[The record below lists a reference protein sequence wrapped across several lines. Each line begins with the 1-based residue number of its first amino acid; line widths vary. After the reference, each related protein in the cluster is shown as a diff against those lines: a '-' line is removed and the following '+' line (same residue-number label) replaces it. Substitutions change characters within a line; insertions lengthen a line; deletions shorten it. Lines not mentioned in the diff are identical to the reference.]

1 MPPRHARAIA
11 HLSEAD
17 PVLGAW
23 IAEAGPCSLVR
34 ERRGTHFA
42 AIARSI
48 VYQQLSGKAAGTIHA
63 RFEALYGSGPP
74 EPDAVARTPDATL
87 RAVGLSSRKAEYL
100 KGLATDVLTGRVPVG
115 DLERL
120 DNRAV
125 IEALTQVRGIGE
137 WTAQMFLMFRLGRP
151 DVLPVLDLGIQ
162 TAIKRLYGLRSHPTP
177 QRVERI
183 GAKWAPYRTVASW
196 YLWRVVDDPPQ

>member
-34 ERRGTHFA
+34 ERQGTHFA

-48 VYQQLSGKAAGTIHA
+48 VYQQLSGKAAGTIHS
-63 RFEALYGSGPP
+63 RFEALYGDGPP
-74 EPDAVARTPDATL
+74 EPQAVARTPDAKL
-87 RAVGLSSRKAEYL
+87 RAVGLSARKAEYV
-100 KGLATDVLTGRVPVG
+100 KGLATDVLMGRVPV
-115 DLERL
+115 DELERL
-120 DNRAV
+120 DDRAV

-137 WTAQMFLMFRLGRP
+137 WTAQMFLMFRLGRQ
-151 DVLPVLDLGIQ
+151 DVLPVLDLGVQ
-162 TAIKRLYGLRSHPTP
+162 TAIKRLYGLRSHPSP
-177 QRVERI
+177 QRVEKI

>member
-1 MPPRHARAIA
+1 
-11 HLSEAD
+11 
-17 PVLGAW
+17 
-23 IAEAGPCSLVR
+23 
-34 ERRGTHFA
+34 
-42 AIARSI
+42 
-48 VYQQLSGKAAGTIHA
+48 
-63 RFEALYGSGPP
+63 
-74 EPDAVARTPDATL
+74 
-87 RAVGLSSRKAEYL
+87 VGLSSRKAEYL

>member
-1 MPPRHARAIA
+1 
-11 HLSEAD
+11 
-17 PVLGAW
+17 VLGAW

-63 RFEALYGSGPP
+63 RFEALYGGGPP
-74 EPDAVARTPDATL
+74 EPGAVARTPDAAL
-87 RAVGLSSRKAEYL
+87 RAVGLSARKAEYL
-100 KGLATDVLTGRVPVG
+100 KGLATDVLSGRVPV
-115 DLERL
+115 DELERL

-162 TAIKRLYGLRSHPTP
+162 TAIKRLYGLRSHPSP
-177 QRVERI
+177 QRVEKI